1 MAQSDP
7 ERRMEDKERG
17 FRNSGMVRR
26 SHGSDEY
33 TSYPANTERRCRAN
47 GEQLLL
53 QSAEVIKVE
62 PRAVKAEQRTGSLGS
77 QMQPQNAEV
86 EQL

>member
-53 QSAEVIKVE
+53 QCAEIIMVE
-62 PRAVKAEQRTGSLGS
+62 PRVKAEQRTGSLGS
-77 QMQPQNAEV
+77 QIQPQNAEV